1 MSVAGYDGNT
11 AEIKHLIVSR
21 TQTSTMD
28 VNSVN
33 HAIEITPLRK
43 VKQDGQLYCRCQP
56 IEKMLVELAGVPFE
70 VLTQRARILDRR
82 SPDYIPSEVLV
93 HWIRQTRHH
102 KSDAQFN
109 VLYPLLEQRIR
120 HACPR
125 KEIRASGVDAEVGT
139 YADLQEHV
147 LERVVKL
154 LLRDRSNYE
163 EKLDI
168 YEIVFDRAVAKLRDS
183 AFRSV
188 FAKENPL
195 TPIEYDE
202 SGDVTSEVEESL
214 NRYRPASMTPEEEL
228 TYRFQLRA
236 AIDSLPKDERR
247 LIDMEEAG
255 YPDQSE
261 DPEVE
266 TIARLLGRTP
276 KTVRAMRKRAQQ
288 RIRERL
294 RIEVQDD

>member
-1 MSVAGYDGNT
+1 MNDT
-11 AEIKHLIVSR
+11 IKIP
-21 TQTSTMD
+21 
-28 VNSVN
+28 
-33 HAIEITPLRK
+33 PLRK
-43 VKQDGQLYCRCQP
+43 AKLDGQLYCRRQP
-56 IEKMLVELAGVPFE
+56 IENMLVEIASVSLE
-70 VLTQRARILDRR
+70 VFTERARILDRR

-93 HWIRQTRHH
+93 HWVRQTRHH

-120 HACPR
+120 HACPK
-125 KEIRASGVDAEVGT
+125 KEIRGGRYT
-139 YADLQEHV
+139 DLQEYV

-154 LLRDRSNYE
+154 LLCDRSNYE

-168 YEIVFDRAVAKLRDS
+168 YEVVFDRTIASLRAS
-183 AFRSV
+183 AFRHG
-188 FAKENPL
+188 FAKDVPL

-202 SGDVTSEVEESL
+202 SGEVTSEVEESL
-214 NRYRPASMTPEEEL
+214 SQYQPGGMTQEEEF

-255 YPDQSE
+255 YSDQSE
-261 DPEVE
+261 DPEVH
-266 TIARLLGRTP
+266 TIAKLLGRTP
-276 KTVRAMRKRAQQ
+276 KTVRAMRKRAYQ

-294 RIEVQDD
+294 CIEVQDD